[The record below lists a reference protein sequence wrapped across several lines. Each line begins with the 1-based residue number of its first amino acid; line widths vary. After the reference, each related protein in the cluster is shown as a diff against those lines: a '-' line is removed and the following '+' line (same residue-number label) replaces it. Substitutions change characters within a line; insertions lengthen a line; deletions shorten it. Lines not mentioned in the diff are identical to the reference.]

1 MEPVELTAAE
11 RRVWRAFRTGAKVD
25 FSRDGDD
32 AADGAAWGPER
43 TVRAWV
49 LRKLL
54 LRPPEDGEVAALR
67 VSGARIAGKLDLQ
80 YATVEHPIRLWACHF
95 EEIPNLYASH
105 LTQLNLSK
113 SFLPGL
119 FAATMHVSG
128 VLRLT
133 ECRVPGRMSLGG
145 VRVARALFLE
155 RARLGTPGTNQG
167 EIVHLNHSVLEDD
180 VWAPG
185 LEAHG
190 EIRLNSASITGNLNL
205 EDAVLSN
212 PGARVLEADSMSV
225 GQSVMAA
232 RLRAE
237 GEVDL
242 RGARITQKVDLTGV
256 RLSHP
261 VGHPAGYALD
271 AENLGVGSDVVARR
285 ARFEGEV
292 NLRGA
297 TIPGQLD
304 LAKARVSHPSGQA
317 LRASATTIGEVWLRE
332 ARLDGLLNLRRAR
345 FGLLHLPPGAL
356 GGDVRLDGLTYESL
370 DPRLPPKVRVPMLE
384 RDVEG
389 YVPHAYEQLA
399 AAYLRAGDDI
409 ASRNVLLAKQRRRR
423 RTLPLYRR
431 VWGYLQD
438 VTVGYGFRPLWAA
451 GWLAGLLLAGA
462 VAFGFEHPPPLKAD
476 EHPDFNPL
484 FYSLDLLLPIIDFGQ
499 QKAFKPAGW
508 RQWLAYTLIS
518 TGWVLATTIAAGV
531 TRTLSRQ

>member
-54 LRPPEDGEVAALR
+54 LRPPENGEVAALR
-67 VSGARIAGKLDLQ
+67 VSGARITGTLDLQ

-95 EEIPNLYASH
+95 EEVPNLYASH
-105 LTQLNLSK
+105 LTQLNLSR

-128 VLRLT
+128 VLRMT

-145 VRVARALFLE
+145 IRVARALFLE
-155 RARLGTPGTNQG
+155 RARLGTPGANQG
-167 EIVHLNHSVLEDD
+167 EILHLNHSVLEDD

-190 EIRLNSASITGNLNL
+190 EIQLNSASVTGNLNL

-212 PGARVLEADSMSV
+212 PGGHAVLAQSLSV
-225 GQSVMAA
+225 GQNLIGR
-232 RLRAE
+232 RLRSE
-237 GEVDL
+237 GEIDLRRTRIGHRIDFIDVRMENADGRALDAKSLSVGTDVSATRARFTGEIDLRAAAVPGLLGL
-242 RGARITQKVDLTGV
+242 RGAR
-256 RLSHP
+256 LSSLQATSAA
-261 VGHPAGYALD
+261 VGEL
-271 AENLGVGSDVVARR
+271 
-285 ARFEGEV
+285 
-292 NLRGA
+292 
-297 TIPGQLD
+297 
-304 LAKARVSHPSGQA
+304 
-317 LRASATTIGEVWLRE
+317 WLPE
-332 ARLDGLLNLRRAR
+332 ARIDGETDLRRAR
-345 FGLLHLPPGAL
+345 FGLLHLPPSAL
-356 GGDVRLDGLTYESL
+356 RGDVRLDGLTYESL

-399 AAYLRAGDDI
+399 AAYLRAGDDV

-438 VTVGYGFRPLWAA
+438 ATVGYGFRPLWAA
-451 GWLAGLLLAGA
+451 AWLAGLLLVGTA
-462 VAFGFEHPPPLKAD
+462 AFGSEHPAPLKAD

-484 FYSLDLLLPIIDFGQ
+484 FFTLDLLLPIIDFGQ

-508 RQWLAYTLIS
+508 HQWLAYTLIS

>member
-11 RRVWRAFRTGAKVD
+11 RRVWRAFRTGTTVD
-25 FSRDGDD
+25 FRQEGDD
-32 AADGAAWGPER
+32 VEDGGTWGSER

-49 LRKLL
+49 LRRLL

-67 VSGARIAGKLDLQ
+67 VSGARIAGELELQ

-95 EEIPNLYASH
+95 EEIPNLYGSH
-105 LTQLNLSK
+105 LRQLNLSK
-113 SFLPGL
+113 SYLPGL

-145 VRVARALFLE
+145 VRISRAVFLE
-155 RARLGTPGTNQG
+155 RARLGTPGTDQG

-180 VWAPG
+180 LWAPG

-190 EIRLNSASITGNLNL
+190 EIRLNSASVGNLNL
-205 EDAVLSN
+205 EGALLSN
-212 PGARVLEADSMSV
+212 PGKRALAAQSAGV
-225 GQSVMAA
+225 GQNLMAA
-232 RLRAE
+232 GLRAE
-237 GEVDL
+237 GEINL
-242 RGARITQKVDLTGV
+242 RGARIAQKIDLAGAH
-256 RLSHP
+256 LAHP
-261 VGHPAGYALD
+261 VEHPAGYALD
-271 AENLGVGSDVVARR
+271 LESLTVGTDIVARR
-285 ARFEGEV
+285 ARFDGEM

-297 TIPGQLD
+297 VIPGQLD
-304 LAKARVSHPSGQA
+304 LARARMSHPSGQA
-317 LRASATTIGEVWLRE
+317 LRASASTIGEVWLRD
-332 ARLDGLLNLRRAR
+332 ARVDGLLNLRRGR
-345 FGLLHLPPGAL
+345 FGLLHVPPDAV
-356 GGDVRLDGLTYESL
+356 GGGVRLDGLTYEAL
-370 DPRLPPKVRVPMLE
+370 APRLPAKVRIAMLE

-409 ASRNVLLAKQRRRR
+409 AARNVLLAKQRRRR

-431 VWGYLQD
+431 IWGYLQD

-451 GWLAGLLLAGA
+451 AWLAGLVLAGA
-462 VAFGFEHPPPLKAD
+462 AAFGFEHPAPLKAD

-484 FYSLDLLLPIIDFGQ
+484 FFSLDLLLPIIDFGQ

-508 RQWLAYTLIS
+508 HQWLAYTLIS